1 MKSYGEANT
10 DFERRAEAAI
20 GCIPEF
26 AGRPLRYGLAA
37 APVASPVHR
46 ATASDCLRIEPGD
59 ETAVFLKI
67 LQPDAAFHLDYAQA
81 AIAAREAA
89 ARGVAPALLIDHA
102 AGGILGFKMLGPEWR
117 HATMGDLSRQGGIDP
132 VLAAKQRLHDGP
144 PIGWRF
150 DVFDR
155 IDTLVALAQQ
165 ADAPLPD
172 DLGFLHRNSGLAREA
187 IDAAGYDL
195 RLCHNDGVAS
205 NVMRGPHGAVLLVDF
220 DLAGD
225 NDPWFDIGVLL
236 NEAFQF
242 TIDKRGA
249 IERLAG
255 RFEERLLNRCELYAA
270 ADDLMWGLWGCL
282 MGATSPRNGI
292 EFFKYGQ
299 WRLLRCRLAML
310 AAPFEEYLRR
320 M

>member
-1 MKSYGEANT
+1 MKSLGEANT

-20 GCIPEF
+20 WRIPEF
-26 AGRPLRYGLAA
+26 ADHAVRYGLAA

-46 ATASDCLRIEPGD
+46 ATASDCVRIERGKEPP
-59 ETAVFLKI
+59 VFLKV
-67 LQPDAAFHLDYAQA
+67 LQPDAAFHLDYAQVA
-81 AIAAREAA
+81 KAARVAA
-89 ARGVAPALLIDHA
+89 TRGVAPPLLIDQA
-102 AGGILGFKMLGPEWR
+102 AGGILGFEMLGADWR
-117 HATMGDLSRQGGIDP
+117 HATMGDLSREGGIDP
-132 VLAAKQRLHDGP
+132 VLAAKKRLHDGP

-155 IDTLVALAQQ
+155 IDILLALSRQ
-165 ADAPLPD
+165 ATAPLPD
-172 DLGFLHRNSGLAREA
+172 DLGFLHRNTRLARAA
-187 IDAAGYDL
+187 IEAAGYDL

-205 NVMRGPHGAVLLVDF
+205 NVMLGPQGAVLLVDF

-225 NDPWFDIGVLL
+225 NDPWFDVGVLL
-236 NEAFQF
+236 NEVFQF
-242 TIDKRGA
+242 TTDKRAA

-255 RFEERLLNRCELYAA
+255 RFDERLLNRCELYAA

-310 AAPFEEYLRR
+310 APAFEEHLRR
-320 M
+320 V